1 MNENKSEVA
10 RIREQI
16 DAERAAAERGLFG
29 LAYGVS
35 RHDFITRRM
44 EAVADE
50 AFRRRE
56 QHGDQEALTYMT
68 TAMDALYAEVVSE
81 ALVSQTSAP
90 PGQQGEQHV
99 GYDYPYRH
107 DTRKGAH

>member
-1 MNENKSEVA
+1 MNTNGSDVT
-10 RIREQI
+10 RVRQQI
-16 DAERAAAERGLFG
+16 DAEREAAERGLFG

-56 QHGDQEALTYMT
+56 QDGEQEAFTYMT
-68 TAMDALYAEVVSE
+68 TAMDTLCAAVASAVSE
-81 ALVSQTSAP
+81 AETQW
-90 PGQQGEQHV
+90 
-99 GYDYPYRH
+99 
-107 DTRKGAH
+107 